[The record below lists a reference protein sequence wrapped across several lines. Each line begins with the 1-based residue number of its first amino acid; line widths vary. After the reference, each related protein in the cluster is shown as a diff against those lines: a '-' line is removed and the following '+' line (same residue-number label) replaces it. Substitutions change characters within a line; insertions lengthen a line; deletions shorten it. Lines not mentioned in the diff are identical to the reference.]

1 MVTDEQVKLLMR
13 NLRAGNTLAVAGAK
27 AGMCERTARKWSRLG
42 RLPGE
47 VRADRTPP
55 TRPDVFAEVWAE
67 VREMLAVNPGLQAKT
82 VFQELQ
88 RRYPGRFADGQ
99 LRTLQR
105 RVKVWRAT
113 EGPPREVFFPQEH
126 QPGVRGESDF
136 CHLTKL
142 SVTIQG
148 RPFAHLLY
156 HFVLPYAN
164 WETGRIC
171 YSESFESLC
180 EGLEEALF
188 RLGGVPEK
196 HRTDRLS
203 AAVQPPD
210 SPEKFTRQYQA
221 LLSHYKLEGERIQ
234 AGQPQE
240 NGDVE
245 QRHHRLRQALDQALM
260 LRGSRDFASREE
272 YADFLSRLFD
282 QLNAGRKKRL
292 AEELAQL
299 RPLPPRRLGAMKR
312 QEMRVGPSSTLRIQ
326 HNVYSVHSRLI
337 GEKVEV
343 RIFADRL
350 EIWYAQRKVESLPRL
365 RGEGGRHIDYRHI
378 IDWLVRKPGAF
389 AGYHY
394 RDELFPSSHFR
405 MAYDALKAAR
415 LERADRE
422 YVRILHLAAHETESG
437 VEDALRILMARDQLP
452 TAAAVEEL
460 VRSGRQL
467 PPPTEVVVE
476 PVDLASYD
484 ELFEYGDFECHEVLA

>member
-1 MVTDEQVKLLMR
+1 MVTDEQVRRLMKLV
-13 NLRAGNTLAVAGAK
+13 RAGKTLAVAAAK
-27 AGMCERTARKWSRLG
+27 SGMCERTAGKWRRLEG
-42 RLPGE
+42 LPSE
-47 VRADRTPP
+47 AHVEHTWRT
-55 TRPDVFAEVWAE
+55 REDAFSEVWPE
-67 VREMLAVNPGLQAKT
+67 VREHLAANPGLQAKT
-82 VFQELQ
+82 LFADLQ

-113 EGPPREVFFPQEH
+113 EGPGREVFFPQEH

-142 SVTIQG
+142 AVTIQG
-148 RPFAHLLY
+148 RPFVHLLY
-156 HFVLPYAN
+156 HFVLPYSN

-171 YSESFESLC
+171 FSESFESLS

-188 RLGGVPEK
+188 ALGGVPER

-210 SPEKFTRQYQA
+210 NPEEFTRQYQA
-221 LLSHYKLEGERIQ
+221 LLAHYGLRGEKIQ
-234 AGQPQE
+234 VGRPQE
-240 NGDVE
+240 NGDIE

-272 YADFLSRLFD
+272 YGKFLGALFA
-282 QLNAGRKKRL
+282 QLNAGRTKRFQ
-292 AEELAQL
+292 EEQARL
-299 RPLPPRRLGAMKR
+299 RPLPASRLGAMKR
-312 QEMRVGPSSTLRIQ
+312 QELKVGPSSTLRVQ

-343 RIFADRL
+343 RIFSDRL
-350 EIWYAQRKVESLPRL
+350 EVWYAQRRVESLPRL
-365 RGEGGRHIDYRHI
+365 RGEKGRHIQYRHL

-389 AGYHY
+389 AGYLY
-394 RDELFPSSHFR
+394 REELFPSSHFR
-405 MAYDALKAAR
+405 MAYDALRASR
-415 LERADRE
+415 PERADRE
-422 YVRILHLAAHETESG
+422 YVRILHLAAQETETG
-437 VEDALRILMARDQLP
+437 VEDALRALLAREQLP
-452 TAAAVEEL
+452 TAEAVEAL
-460 VRSGRQL
+460 VRSGRRL

-484 ELFEYGDFECHEVLA
+484 ELFECREVMA

>member
-1 MVTDEQVKLLMR
+1 MVTDEQVKLLMKHV
-13 NLRAGNTLAVAGAK
+13 RAGKTLEVAAAK
-27 AGMCERTARKWSRLG
+27 SGMSERTARKWRRLG
-42 RLPGE
+42 LLPSE
-47 VRADRTPP
+47 VRVEHTWRTCE
-55 TRPDVFAEVWAE
+55 DAFAEVWLE
-67 VREMLAVNPGLQAKT
+67 VREMLVVNPGLQAKT
-82 VFQELQ
+82 LFADLQ

-126 QPGVRGESDF
+126 EPGVRCESDF

-156 HFVLPYAN
+156 HFVLPYSN
-164 WETGRIC
+164 WEAGRIC

-180 EGLEEALF
+180 DGLEEALF
-188 RLGGVPEK
+188 RLGGVPQR

-221 LLSHYKLEGERIQ
+221 LLAHYKLEGERIQ
-234 AGQPQE
+234 VGQPQE

-245 QRHHRLRQALDQALM
+245 QRHHRLKQALDQTLM
-260 LRGSRDFASREE
+260 LRGSRDFASVEE
-272 YADFLSRLFD
+272 YAEFLSRLFD
-282 QLNAGRKKRL
+282 QLNSGRKKRL
-292 AEELAQL
+292 AEELARL

-350 EIWYAQRKVESLPRL
+350 EVWYAQRKVESMPRL
-365 RGEGGRHIDYRHI
+365 RGEGGRRIDYRHI

-394 RDELFPSSHFR
+394 REELFPSSHFR

-422 YVRILHLAAHETESG
+422 YVRVLHLAAHETESG
-437 VEDALRILMARDQLP
+437 VEDALRILMAQEQLP

-460 VRSGRQL
+460 VRSGRRL

-484 ELFEYGDFECHEVLA
+484 ELFEYRDFECHEVLA